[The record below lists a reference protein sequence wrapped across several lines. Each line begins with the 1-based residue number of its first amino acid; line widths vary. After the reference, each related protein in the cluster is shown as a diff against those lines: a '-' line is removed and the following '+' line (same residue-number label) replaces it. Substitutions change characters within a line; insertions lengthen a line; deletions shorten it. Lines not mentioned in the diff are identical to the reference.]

1 MKKIILLLVASLLL
15 VGCSSTTITKVSL
28 NEIPK
33 IEKDDYIIIAFEGYN
48 IDTDIRQEAEV
59 GSYLEIED
67 IIKNHC
73 KKRNNKAYYTAGY
86 QRQRL
91 DKIYYSYGSGF
102 IATGQRYWCAKTLKD
117 AKKLYKEYLRN
128 PPDEYLSGNQQ
139 KFAKNSLHWIK
150 NNQPEKIREELN
162 LMTHYAGIA
171 ELSPIDTVD

>member
-73 KKRNNKAYYTAGY
+73 K
-86 QRQRL
+86 
-91 DKIYYSYGSGF
+91 
-102 IATGQRYWCAKTLKD
+102 
-117 AKKLYKEYLRN
+117 
-128 PPDEYLSGNQQ
+128 
-139 KFAKNSLHWIK
+139 
-150 NNQPEKIREELN
+150 
-162 LMTHYAGIA
+162 
-171 ELSPIDTVD
+171 

>member
-28 NEIPK
+28 NEIPR
-33 IEKDDYIIIAFEGYN
+33 IEKDDYIIIAFKGYN
-48 IDTDIRQEAEV
+48 INTDIRQEAEV
-59 GSYLEIED
+59 GSYVEIED

-73 KKRNNKAYYTAGY
+73 KKRNNKAYYTTHY
-86 QRQRL
+86 L
-91 DKIYYSYGSGF
+91 DKIYYPYGSGF
-102 IATGQRYWCAKTLKD
+102 KATGQRYWCAKTRKD

-139 KFAKNSLHWIK
+139 KFAKKSLYWIK

-162 LMTHYAGIA
+162 HMTYNAEIA
-171 ELSPIDTVD
+171 ELSPIDTVN